1 MHMHTARWMLPTSW
15 VWKSA
20 LKHCFTNT
28 KPLTEMKHG
37 YLATH
42 LSLGHPCCSLPW
54 PHGGGGNRKL
64 PGKIG
69 MAWHAP
75 IRQCLINCL
84 SLLRYINIQ
93 CLFMCILRWAPGP
106 EILPPNH
113 LHCIFQKC
121 MEQKKLPA
129 SKGSISR
136 KEHMTIAIPALRLLG
151 FLMQQRSKDTRSFA
165 TKHLWQEP
173 TLLTLA
179 DSCCETSNHSTNLFN
194 KDSKSSVS
202 NRTYVFLVLLGPNPH
217 EAGLQ
222 SEHHV
227 PQRGKNFQSI
237 PKLWGQYLMI
247 FIYIYIYIYIFMPNM
262 PS

>member
-129 SKGSISR
+129 IQRINISKGAHDDCNTCSS
-136 KEHMTIAIPALRLLG
+136 TAWLLDAAKKQG
-151 FLMQQRSKDTRSFA
+151 HTQFCNKTS
-165 TKHLWQEP
+165 
-173 TLLTLA
+173 LT
-179 DSCCETSNHSTNLFN
+179 
-194 KDSKSSVS
+194 
-202 NRTYVFLVLLGPNPH
+202 RTYSFNTCWLLAVKHPIT
-217 EAGLQ
+217 Q
-222 SEHHV
+222 QIYSIKIVKV
-227 PQRGKNFQSI
+227 PC
-237 PKLWGQYLMI
+237 PTELM
-247 FIYIYIYIYIFMPNM
+247 YSWYY
-262 PS
+262 

>member
-75 IRQCLINCL
+75 IRQCLITVCLCWDTSIYSVYSCVFSDEHQDLRSYHQIIFTAFSRNVWNRRNCL
-84 SLLRYINIQ
+84 H
-93 CLFMCILRWAPGP
+93 P
-106 EILPPNH
+106 
-113 LHCIFQKC
+113 
-121 MEQKKLPA
+121 
-129 SKGSISR
+129 
-136 KEHMTIAIPALRLLG
+136 
-151 FLMQQRSKDTRSFA
+151 KD
-165 TKHLWQEP
+165 
-173 TLLTLA
+173 
-179 DSCCETSNHSTNLFN
+179 
-194 KDSKSSVS
+194 
-202 NRTYVFLVLLGPNPH
+202 
-217 EAGLQ
+217 
-222 SEHHV
+222 
-227 PQRGKNFQSI
+227 
-237 PKLWGQYLMI
+237 QYLERSTWRLQYLLFDCLASWCSKEARTHAVLQQNI
-247 FIYIYIYIYIFMPNM
+247 FDKNLLF
-262 PS
+262 